1 MLTDLTFDNDYS
13 EDCIIQELDKGISFP
28 ANTPAQQQPK
38 QQTKQPQQL
47 QPQKALPNTPSTTQ
61 LVKSENKKALTC
73 SLKSATQ
80 PQIKS
85 EQSINAS
92 AQCMVIP
99 STLHADQKPIVV
111 QNIQT
116 LKLPLPRNAKQNP
129 IFIQPVNGNIPLPT
143 VLPVATAQ
151 PQIQGVNI
159 VSSTPVLKPGQ

>member
-13 EDCIIQELDKGISFP
+13 EDCIIQELDKGISFA

-38 QQTKQPQQL
+38 QQAKQPQQ
-47 QPQKALPNTPSTTQ
+47 PQKPLQNTPKTTPV
-61 LVKSENKKALTC
+61 VKSGNRKAPTC
-73 SLKSATQ
+73 SLKSTTQ
-80 PQIKS
+80 PPIKS
-85 EQSINAS
+85 EHSINGS

-99 STLHADQKPIVV
+99 STLQADQKPIVV

-143 VLPVATAQ
+143 VLPVATTQ
-151 PQIQGVNI
+151 PQIQSVNI